1 MEKYADGV
9 IKKEKRKMGFDKE
22 RQTLDALKAESLAT
36 RGELCVRLKNLE
48 TQFAKKKRL
57 FQSENETAVLAGEL
71 LKTFGDQWEADVF
84 ISAYGKEYF
93 ELRIQREKG
102 ANSFLNRT
110 LDALKK
116 LEGKSEKEIA
126 QKLKDF
132 KEEAEKIKN
141 GEIIQ
146 MESMIKEN
154 LINLFD
160 RTMEDLE
167 NYKTM
172 MERIQTSDEGYLA
185 EEGEQRRKKET
196 LALAKKALDEVKN
209 FKQQLESVSQEDT
222 AEAKKAALDVKEK
235 LEAFRVLILSG
246 NQYEIKDGVDA
257 LQKALNAFK
266 EAKGKKKLKEKET
279 DIGTFPET
287 AMETLKAGGELDEL
301 AAAYIVLKAV
311 GYGQKF
317 FDEQEKLELEK
328 MRREESELSLEN
340 DKIYQEDKRQLD
352 NLKAQIK
359 TMKDGP
365 LKDDKINRALAI
377 KERMKKREM
386 TIAKDQK
393 KKLERNAR
401 VRNAMQKFVI
411 DLKEVAEIY
420 GFSSERTYLDRAK
433 IMAETGVSDFR
444 QLYEAYVR
452 ALYNNDEKTW
462 VRLQGKLADLRE
474 RFNNPDEVVDI
485 VEFVEENDED
495 FETEDEKETDT
506 GMTDQERKNKMAA
519 LFDDEEEDEEETPET
534 DPEKPETD
542 GDVETVNTDDY
553 AKAKENAQR
562 ARAVTESID

>member
-1 MEKYADGV
+1 
-9 IKKEKRKMGFDKE
+9 MGFEKE
-22 RQTLDALKAESLAT
+22 RQSLDALKAESLAT
-36 RGELCVRLKNLE
+36 RGEICERLKKLE
-48 TQFAKKKRL
+48 TQLSKKKRL
-57 FQSENETAVLAGEL
+57 FQSENENAVLAGEL
-71 LKTFGDQWEADVF
+71 LQTFGDNWEADVF

-93 ELRIQREKG
+93 DLRIKREKG
-102 ANSFLNRT
+102 ANSFLKRT

-116 LEGKSEKEIA
+116 LDGKSEKEIA

-132 KEEAEKIKN
+132 KDEAEKIKN

-154 LINLFD
+154 LMNLFD
-160 RTMEDLE
+160 RTIEDLE

-172 MERIQTSDEGYLA
+172 MERIQTSDEGYMA

-196 LALAKKALDEVKN
+196 LSLAKKALEEMKN
-209 FKQQLESVSQEDT
+209 CKQQLESVSQEDT

-246 NQYEIKDGVDA
+246 NQYEIADGVKA
-257 LQKALNAFK
+257 LQKALNTFK
-266 EAKGKKKLKEKET
+266 EVKGKKKLKEKET
-279 DIGTFPET
+279 DIGGFSET
-287 AMETLKAGGELDEL
+287 AMETLKAGGEVDEL
-301 AAAYIVLKAV
+301 AAAAIVLKAV

-328 MRREESELSLEN
+328 MRREETELYLEN
-340 DKIYQEDKRQLD
+340 DKIYQESKRQFD

-377 KERMKKREM
+377 KENMKKREM

-462 VRLQGKLADLRE
+462 VRLQGKLADLRD
-474 RFNNPDEVVDI
+474 RYNNPDEVVDI

-495 FETEDEKETDT
+495 FETEDEKETDA
-506 GMTDQERKNKMAA
+506 GMTEQERKDKMAA
-519 LFDDEEEDEEETPET
+519 LFDDEEDETPET
-534 DPEKPETD
+534 DPETRTPETD
-542 GDVETVNTDDY
+542 GEVTTVNTDDY
-553 AKAKENAQR
+553 ETEKAKENARR
-562 ARAVTESID
+562 ARAVTEDIV

>member
-1 MEKYADGV
+1 
-9 IKKEKRKMGFDKE
+9 MGFDKE
-22 RQTLDALKAESLAT
+22 RQALDELKAKSLET
-36 RGELCVRLKNLE
+36 RGELCERLKKLE
-48 TQFAKKKRL
+48 TQYAKKKRL

-93 ELRIQREKG
+93 ELRIKREKG

-141 GEIIQ
+141 GEIVE

-172 MERIQTSDEGYLA
+172 LDRIQTSDEGYLA

-222 AEAKKAALDVKEK
+222 AEAKKAALEVKEK
-235 LEAFRVLILSG
+235 LEAFRALILSG
-246 NQYEIKDGVDA
+246 NQFELADGLKA
-257 LQKALNAFK
+257 LQKALDAFK
-266 EAKGKKKLKEKET
+266 EVKGKKKLKEKET
-279 DIGTFPET
+279 DIGAFPEA
-287 AMETLKAGGELDEL
+287 AMETLKEGGELDEL
-301 AAAYIVLKAV
+301 AAAAIVLRAV

-365 LKDDKINRALAI
+365 FKDDKINRALAI
-377 KERMKKREM
+377 KERMKKRET
-386 TIAKDQK
+386 TIAKDKK

-506 GMTDQERKNKMAA
+506 GMTDQERDEAMKM
-519 LFDDEEEDEEETPET
+519 LYDDEEDEEETPET

-553 AKAKENAQR
+553 AKEKAKENAQR